1 MDYSKYL
8 NSSIQSIHP
17 SGIRKFFD
25 IANEM
30 EDVISLSIGEP
41 DFQTPWHIRDEGI
54 RSLEKG
60 RTWYSPNR
68 GFADLLKEITKYY
81 KRRFGITYEPQTQT
95 LVTVGGS
102 EAIDLAFRTLVERGD
117 EVIIP
122 QPAFVCYEPLT
133 VMAGGV
139 PVIINT
145 KNEDNFRLRADDLRA
160 AITDK
165 TKMLVLPFPN
175 NPTGAIMERHDLE
188 EIAQVCIE
196 KDILVLSDEIYSELT
211 YGGRDHVS
219 IASIDGMYER
229 TIVINGFSK
238 SYAMTGWR
246 LGYVL
251 GPVEVVTQMTKLHQY
266 GIMSAPTTAQYAAI
280 EALRNGDSDIE
291 EMRNEYDMRRR
302 FVVGSLN
309 KMGLTC
315 FNPEGAFYCF
325 PCIKSTGLSSE
336 EFCTRLLQSKHVALV
351 PGSAFGESGEGYVR
365 LSYSYSIKHLTR
377 AMELIK
383 EFLKELQDESN
394 G

>member
-1 MDYSKYL
+1 MEYSKYM
-8 NSSIQSIHP
+8 NSGIQSVSP

-30 EDVISLSIGEP
+30 QDVISLSIGEP

-60 RTWYSPNR
+60 KTWYSPNR
-68 GFADLLKEITKYY
+68 GFADLLKEITNYY
-81 KRRFGITYEPQTQT
+81 QRRFGITYSPTTQT

-102 EAIDLAFRTLVERGD
+102 EAIDLCFRTMIERGD

-122 QPAFVCYEPLT
+122 QPSFVCYEPLT

-145 KNEDNFRLRADDLRA
+145 KNEDNFRLKADDLRA
-160 AITDK
+160 AITGK
-165 TKMLVLPFPN
+165 TKLLVLPFPN
-175 NPTGAIMERHDLE
+175 NPTGAIMEKHDLE
-188 EIAQVCIE
+188 EIAKVCIE
-196 KDILVLSDEIYSELT
+196 KDIFVLSDEIYSELT

-246 LGYVL
+246 LGYAL
-251 GPVEVVTQMTKLHQY
+251 GPDEIIAQMTKLHQY

-280 EALRNGDSDIE
+280 EALKNGDRDVNR
-291 EMRNEYDMRRR
+291 MRDEYDMRRR
-302 FVVGSLN
+302 LVVDSFN
-309 KMGLTC
+309 DMGLTC
-315 FNPEGAFYCF
+315 FEPLGAFYVF
-325 PCIKSTGLSSE
+325 PCIKSTGLSSD
-336 EFCTRLLQSKHVALV
+336 EFCTRLIMEKHVAVV
-351 PGSAFGESGEGYVR
+351 PGTAFGECGDGFVR
-365 LSYSYSIKHLTR
+365 VSYSYSLKHLKIALQR
-377 AMELIK
+377 IREFIEELK
-383 EFLKELQDESN
+383 N
-394 G
+394 GN

>member
-1 MDYSKYL
+1 MEYSKYM
-8 NSSIQSIHP
+8 NSGIQSVSP

-30 EDVISLSIGEP
+30 QDVISLSIGEP

-60 RTWYSPNR
+60 KTWYSPNR
-68 GFADLLKEITKYY
+68 GFADLLKEITNYY
-81 KRRFGITYEPQTQT
+81 QRRFGITYSPTTQT

-102 EAIDLAFRTLVERGD
+102 EAIDLCFRTMIERGD

-122 QPAFVCYEPLT
+122 QPSFVCYEPLT

-145 KNEDNFRLRADDLRA
+145 KNEDNFRLKADDLRA
-160 AITDK
+160 AITGK
-165 TKMLVLPFPN
+165 TKLLVLPFPN
-175 NPTGAIMERHDLE
+175 NPTGAIMEKHDLE
-188 EIAQVCIE
+188 EIAKVCIE
-196 KDILVLSDEIYSELT
+196 KDIFVLSDEIYSELT

-246 LGYVL
+246 LGYAL
-251 GPVEVVTQMTKLHQY
+251 GPDEIIAQMTKLHQY

-280 EALRNGDSDIE
+280 EALKNGDRDVDR
-291 EMRNEYDMRRR
+291 MRDEYDMRRR
-302 FVVGSLN
+302 LVVDSFN
-309 KMGLTC
+309 DMGLTC
-315 FNPEGAFYCF
+315 FEPLGAFYVF
-325 PCIKSTGLSSE
+325 PCIKSTGLSSD
-336 EFCTRLLQSKHVALV
+336 EFCTRLIMEKHVAVV
-351 PGSAFGESGEGYVR
+351 PGTAFGECGDGFVR
-365 LSYSYSIKHLTR
+365 VSYSYSLKHLKIALQR
-377 AMELIK
+377 IREFIEELK
-383 EFLKELQDESN
+383 N
-394 G
+394 GN

>member
-1 MDYSKYL
+1 MEYSKYM
-8 NSSIQSIHP
+8 NSGIQSVSP

-30 EDVISLSIGEP
+30 QDVISLSIGEP

-60 RTWYSPNR
+60 KTWYSPNR
-68 GFADLLKEITKYY
+68 GFADLLKEITNYY
-81 KRRFGITYEPQTQT
+81 QRRFGITYSPTTQT

-102 EAIDLAFRTLVERGD
+102 EAIDLCFRTMIERGD

-122 QPAFVCYEPLT
+122 QPSFVCYEPLT

-160 AITDK
+160 AITGK
-165 TKMLVLPFPN
+165 TKLLVLPFPN
-175 NPTGAIMERHDLE
+175 NPTGAIMEKHDLE
-188 EIAQVCIE
+188 EIAKVCIE
-196 KDILVLSDEIYSELT
+196 KDIFVLSDEIYSELT

-229 TIVINGFSK
+229 TVVINGFSK

-246 LGYVL
+246 LGYAL
-251 GPVEVVTQMTKLHQY
+251 GPAEIIAQMTKLHQY

-280 EALRNGDSDIE
+280 EALKTATE
-291 EMRNEYDMRRR
+291 
-302 FVVGSLN
+302 
-309 KMGLTC
+309 T
-315 FNPEGAFYCF
+315 
-325 PCIKSTGLSSE
+325 
-336 EFCTRLLQSKHVALV
+336 
-351 PGSAFGESGEGYVR
+351 
-365 LSYSYSIKHLTR
+365 
-377 AMELIK
+377 
-383 EFLKELQDESN
+383 
-394 G
+394 

>member
-1 MDYSKYL
+1 MEYSKYM
-8 NSSIQSIHP
+8 NSGIRSVSP

-30 EDVISLSIGEP
+30 QDVISLSIGEP

-60 RTWYSPNR
+60 KTWYSPNR
-68 GFADLLKEITKYY
+68 GFADLLKEISGYY
-81 KRRFGITYEPQTQT
+81 KRRFGITYSPTTQT

-102 EAIDLAFRTLVERGD
+102 EAIDLCFRTMIERGD

-122 QPAFVCYEPLT
+122 QPSFVCYEPLT

-145 KNEDNFRLRADDLRA
+145 KNEDNFRLKADDLRA

-165 TKMLVLPFPN
+165 TKLLVLPFPN
-175 NPTGAIMERHDLE
+175 NPTGAIMEKHDLE
-188 EIAQVCIE
+188 EIAKVCIE
-196 KDILVLSDEIYSELT
+196 KDIFVLSDEIYSELT

-246 LGYVL
+246 LGYAL
-251 GPVEVVTQMTKLHQY
+251 GPDEIIAQMTKLHQY

-280 EALRNGDSDIE
+280 EALKNGDRDVDR
-291 EMRNEYDMRRR
+291 MRDEYDMRRR
-302 FVVGSLN
+302 LVVDSFN
-309 KMGLTC
+309 DMGLTC
-315 FNPEGAFYCF
+315 FEPLGAFYVF
-325 PCIKSTGLSSE
+325 PCIKSTGLSSD
-336 EFCTRLLQSKHVALV
+336 EFCTRLIMEKHVAVV
-351 PGSAFGESGEGYVR
+351 PGTAFGECGDGFVR
-365 LSYSYSIKHLTR
+365 VSYSYSL
-377 AMELIK
+377 
-383 EFLKELQDESN
+383 
-394 G
+394 